1 MQRVV
6 IAGGGVAALEGAL
19 ALRELAEERVELVL
33 LTPAERFVY
42 RPMAVTEPFDLQ
54 APYDFPLA
62 EIAHEIGARLVPE
75 RLVSV
80 EPDRRLA
87 RTDGSEDIPYDALV
101 VACGAQTRPGLEG
114 AYTFDPGQGPQLV
127 ARLLEDLDSRRVRS
141 VAFAMPTGPTWAL
154 PLYELALL
162 TAHHVAERQ
171 LADVALTLVT
181 PEDAPLGIFGQEAA
195 TTVVGLL
202 AENWIGLQTGRH
214 SVSFENG
221 ILHLGPDG
229 VVEADRVVTLPRL
242 AGTQIGGIP
251 QTADLFVWTDA
262 YGRVL
267 DLADVYAAG
276 DITAFP
282 VKQGGIAA
290 DQAVAAAQHIA
301 ASAGAPVEPKPFDP
315 ILHGLLLTGSTPRF
329 FRAPLAG
336 GHGEEAEAASEPL
349 WWPPGK
355 ISGHYLPHYLAR
367 RQSRPQ

>member
-1 MQRVV
+1 MW
-6 IAGGGVAALEGAL
+6 
-19 ALRELAEERVELVL
+19 
-33 LTPAERFVY
+33 
-42 RPMAVTEPFDLQ
+42 
-54 APYDFPLA
+54 
-62 EIAHEIGARLVPE
+62 
-75 RLVSV
+75 
-80 EPDRRLA
+80 
-87 RTDGSEDIPYDALV
+87 
-101 VACGAQTRPGLEG
+101 
-114 AYTFDPGQGPQLV
+114 
-127 ARLLEDLDSRRVRS
+127 RS
-141 VAFAMPTGPTWAL
+141 AK
-154 PLYELALL
+154 
-162 TAHHVAERQ
+162 
-171 LADVALTLVT
+171 LADVSLTLVT

-195 TTVVGLL
+195 ATVVGLL

-242 AGTQIGGIP
+242 AGTQIDGIP

-290 DQAVAAAQHIA
+290 DQALAAAQHIA

-336 GHGEEAEAASEPL
+336 GHGEQAEAASEPL
-349 WWPPGK
+349 GGRRARSAVTTCRVTLPGARAACNERAHTDA
-355 ISGHYLPHYLAR
+355 SAWRAGRSLRAR
-367 RQSRPQ
+367 R